1 MADNK
6 KALIDILNKGMQ
18 IEYASIWHYPQ
29 LARRIAD
36 KEAARVFSQLGQD
49 SVQHASQTA
58 RMIRTLGGAPEENLL
73 ASLKEADEGDILA
86 ILRNMLEQ
94 EKTAASLYKEAADM
108 SGDYSTRTWLLEQVK
123 EEQGHAAAVQE
134 IIQRLEAK

>member
-1 MADNK
+1 MPDNK

-36 KEAARVFSQLGQD
+36 KEAARIFLKLGQD
-49 SVQHASQTA
+49 SVQHASQTS
-58 RMIRTLGGAPEENLL
+58 RMIRSLGGTPEESLL
-73 ASLKEADEGDILA
+73 GSMKEADEGDILS

-94 EKTAASLYKEAADM
+94 EKNAAILYKEASNLAD
-108 SGDYSTRTWLLEQVK
+108 DYPTRTWLLVQVK
-123 EEQGHAAAVQE
+123 EEQGHAVAVQE
-134 IIQRLEAK
+134 IIERLNGA